1 MTDAELRA
9 WAVAAAPAVP
19 QAAAVLR
26 LLDFVSELQGI
37 VESLAARVAKQ
48 SELLSRKA
56 EVEPVPPV
64 APDLAADPEATWDL
78 AEPAGAG
85 GGGEGE
91 WEAYLQGEYR
101 SG

>member
-78 AEPAGAG
+78 ERPG
-85 GGGEGE
+85 GSDE